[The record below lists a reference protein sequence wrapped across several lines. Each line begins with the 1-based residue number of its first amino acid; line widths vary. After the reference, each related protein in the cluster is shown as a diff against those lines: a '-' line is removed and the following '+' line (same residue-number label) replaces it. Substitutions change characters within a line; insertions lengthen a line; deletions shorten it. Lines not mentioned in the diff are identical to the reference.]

1 MSTSI
6 RFHPG
11 SYDQGASQV
20 QRAAADLQARTKA
33 LLGEVSDLS
42 VLGTNDTLGGV
53 AQTVYGVFLEV
64 FQETVDDLGES
75 IDAQGRQLRA
85 VGDTYRDLE
94 ARNTELARSV
104 ESGL

>member
-1 MSTSI
+1 M
-6 RFHPG
+6 
-11 SYDQGASQV
+11 
-20 QRAAADLQARTKA
+20 
-33 LLGEVSDLS
+33 
-42 VLGTNDTLGGV
+42 
-53 AQTVYGVFLEV
+53 YGVFLEV